1 MQVIEPS
8 DVCLTVLKHCMSN
21 ELTSNFFN
29 QEYYAVSDI
38 LHQHR
43 KTLAGETAETITNRL
58 RESIIA
64 SDHDEHLVKIA
75 AGTWLRKNS
84 T

>member
-8 DVCLTVLKHCMSN
+8 DVCLTVLKRCMSN

-38 LHQHR
+38 LDQHR

>member
-8 DVCLTVLKHCMSN
+8 DVCYTVLKRCMSN
-21 ELTSNFFN
+21 ELTSKFVN
-29 QEYYAVSDI
+29 QEYYAVLDI
-38 LHQHR
+38 LHQNC